1 LAGHEGSGRDPALSD
16 GTAFRRATAAE
27 ASAVRDFTRRAY
39 ARWVPVLG
47 REPKP
52 MTADYDAA
60 LRHHRID
67 LLTVDGVWAGLI
79 QTVPAEGHLLVENV
93 AVDPDLQGRGLGR
106 RLMAHAE
113 ALAAGQGLGE
123 IRLYTNALMGANIR
137 LYAALGYG
145 VDRTEQKP
153 DGRTVVH
160 MSKRLTR

>member
-1 LAGHEGSGRDPALSD
+1 
-16 GTAFRRATAAE
+16 
-27 ASAVRDFTRRAY
+27 
-39 ARWVPVLG
+39 
-47 REPKP
+47 

-113 ALAAGQGLGE
+113 ALAAGQGLGG

-153 DGRTVVH
+153 DGRAVVH